1 VPTVADV
8 WGFIQDQVLGMHWLN
23 DLVGGALNSLGID
36 TAEKLGGSLQFF
48 IYDFIKI
55 LILLTVLIYLIS
67 YVESY
72 FPPERTKRILGRYRG
87 IGANIIGALLGTVTP
102 FCSCSSIPLFIGF
115 TKAGL
120 PLGVTFSFLIS
131 SPLIDLAALI
141 VLMGIFGP
149 ELAVAYLVVGVVLA
163 VIGGTIIDHLHMED
177 QIEDFARPAA
187 DTCEGGKCSCNGN
200 VMEIGEEMTR
210 SERMSYAKDQVV
222 ETVGRVWKYIVIG
235 VLIGALIHN
244 WIPTDVIEAVLGDQ
258 NPFSVVIATL
268 LGVPIYAD
276 IFGTIPIAEALL
288 FQNVPVGTIMAFM
301 MGVTALSLPSIM
313 MLRSVIKTKLLAT
326 FFAIVVIGIIV
337 IGYAFNFIQPMI
349 G

>member
-1 VPTVADV
+1 MTGV
-8 WGFIQDQVLGMHWLN
+8 WEFFQDQVLGMHWLN
-23 DLVGGALNSLGID
+23 DLVGQGLTAIGID
-36 TAEKLGGSLQFF
+36 TTARLGGSVQFF
-48 IYDFIKI
+48 LYDFVKI
-55 LILLTVLIYLIS
+55 LILLTVLIFLIS

-72 FPPERTKRILGRYRG
+72 FPPERTKRILGRFRG
-87 IGANIIGALLGTVTP
+87 LSGSIIGALLGTVTP

-149 ELAVAYLVVGVVLA
+149 ALAIAYMIVGVVLA

-177 QIEDFARPAA
+177 QIEEFARPAA
-187 DTCEGGKCSCNGN
+187 CGSGCCGKS
-200 VMEIGEEMTR
+200 VAVTEEMMTR
-210 SERMSYAKDQVV
+210 AERSSYAGNQVW
-222 ETVGRVWKYIVIG
+222 ETVGRVWKYIVLG

-244 WIPTDVIEAVLGDQ
+244 WIPTDVIQAILGSE

-276 IFGTIPIAEALL
+276 IFGTIPIAEALFDKL
-288 FQNVPVGTIMAFM
+288 VPVGTIMAFM
-301 MGVTALSLPSIM
+301 MGVTALSVPSIM
-313 MLRSVIKTKLLAT
+313 MLRSVIKTKLLAA
-326 FFAIVVIGIIV
+326 FFGIVVGGIIV
-337 IGYAFNFIQPMI
+337 IGYIFNFLQPLF